1 MNKAL
6 LMWRQAEFYKMN
18 VVANSAYADKAPL
31 DPWTS
36 GTKLTDEEDRYP
48 LD

>member
-1 MNKAL
+1 
-6 LMWRQAEFYKMN
+6 MN

-36 GTKLTDEEDRYP
+36 GTKLTDEETGTLSTKNRGVGWDAQTV
-48 LD
+48 